1 MTTARTM
8 ATTTAE
14 QKTTGTFGAIRS
26 RLRFRLSARGRIL
39 GWWVALL
46 ILAAVGGLLL
56 QRQRLMENLNE
67 EVDEG
72 LAREVQEL
80 RRLASSNN
88 PETAEP
94 FAGDIESI
102 FDTFIGSNFPGDG
115 EAIVTFIGGQ
125 HHKST
130 LAPYQLEED
139 EELAE
144 RWANLTRVERDEIET
159 PAGPVRYVA
168 MPVEYGGETTGVFVA
183 ANFLQ
188 DDRDEV
194 GEALRE
200 GSMAWISLI
209 AVAIVAAWIVAGRVL
224 APVRVLSD
232 TAKQI
237 SETDLNRRIPVQ
249 GSDEL
254 TDLTV
259 VFNGMLDRLEYA
271 FATQRSFIDDA
282 GHELRTPI
290 TVIRG
295 HLELMSDDP
304 EERKETVALVT
315 DELDRM
321 TRIVDD
327 LLLLARAEQPDFL
340 LPAAVDLDIFTT
352 EIFAKVKTLGD
363 RDWRLVETG
372 VGVVEIDRHR
382 MTQVIINLADNAVRH
397 TEPGERIALGSHLCD
412 GELRMWVE
420 DSGPGIPWHETE
432 RIFDRFT
439 RIGGARRTPGTAGL
453 GLAIV
458 QAIVRAHGGR
468 VEVASEM
475 GKGSTF
481 TVIIPEHQN
490 EA

>member
-1 MTTARTM
+1 M

-14 QKTTGTFGAIRS
+14 QKASGALAAIRG

-39 GWWVALL
+39 AWWVALL

-56 QRQRLMENLNE
+56 QRQRLLENLDE

-72 LAREVQEL
+72 LAQQVQEL
-80 RRLASSNN
+80 RRLASTND
-88 PETAEP
+88 PETAQP
-94 FAGDIESI
+94 FGDNVEAI
-102 FDTFIGSNFPGDG
+102 FDTFVAANFPAEGDALVMFVNG
-115 EAIVTFIGGQ
+115 E
-125 HHKST
+125 HYKST
-130 LAPYQLEED
+130 VAPYQLEQND
-139 EELAE
+139 ELVE
-144 RWANLTRVERDEIET
+144 RWSRLTSLERGEVDS

-168 MPVEYGGETTGVFVA
+168 MPIEYEGEVVGVFVA
-183 ANFLQ
+183 ANFLDEQ
-188 DDRDEV
+188 RDEV
-194 GEALRE
+194 AEALRA
-200 GSMAWISLI
+200 GGMAWISLI

-237 SETDLNRRIPVQ
+237 SETDLSRRIPIQ

-271 FATQRSFIDDA
+271 FSAQRSFLDDA

-295 HLELMSDDP
+295 HLELISDDP
-304 EERKETVALVT
+304 RERRETVALVT

-327 LLLLARAEQPDFL
+327 LLLLARAEQRDFL

-352 EIFAKVKTLGD
+352 EIFAKVKTLGS
-363 RDWRLVETG
+363 RDWQLEETG
-372 VGVVEIDRHR
+372 VGIVEIDRQR
-382 MTQVIINLADNAVRH
+382 LTQVIINLADNAVRH
-397 TEPGERIALGSHLCD
+397 TQPGGRIAIGSRLSG

-432 RIFDRFT
+432 RIFQRFT
-439 RIGGARRTPGTAGL
+439 RIGGARRMPGTAGL

-458 QAIVRAHGGR
+458 QAIVKAHGGR
-468 VEVASEM
+468 VEVASEQ
-475 GKGSTF
+475 GKGSVF
-481 TVIIPEHQN
+481 TVIIPEQG
-490 EA
+490 EVA